1 MTDIFS
7 CIKSRRSVRRFL
19 PDAVPREL
27 VETIIETASHSP
39 SGTNT
44 QPWRVYVTTGDTL
57 QRVMAEVCATYD
69 ANPNYQ
75 ESSVKDV
82 YCNLDRDPYLSR
94 KGSLGRSLY
103 GLLGIPKGDAQ
114 QMIRQQ
120 RRNFEFFDAPV
131 GLFVTLDKSLGFGSW
146 LDAGM
151 FMQTLMLAARA
162 SGLDT
167 CAQGF
172 WVQYESIVAPIV
184 GWPENE
190 RLVAGIALGYADA
203 TAPENTLRTERA
215 PLSEFVT
222 FRD

>member
-1 MTDIFS
+1 M
-7 CIKSRRSVRRFL
+7 RRFL
-19 PDAVPREL
+19 PDAVPRALLEQIL
-27 VETIIETASHSP
+27 ETASYSP

-44 QPWRVYVTTGDTL
+44 QPWRVHVTTGHTL
-57 QRVMAEVCATYD
+57 RRVMTRVCETYD
-69 ANPNYQ
+69 ANPSYQ

-94 KGSLGRSLY
+94 KKSLGRSLY
-103 GLLGIPKGDAQ
+103 GLLGIPKGDAE

-131 GLFVTLDKSLGFGSW
+131 GLFVTIDQSLGFGSW
-146 LDAGM
+146 LDTGM
-151 FMQTLMLAARA
+151 FMQTLMLAAKA

-184 GWPENE
+184 GWPDNE
-190 RLVAGIALGYADA
+190 RLVAGMALGYADT
-203 TAPENTLRTERA
+203 TAPENALRSERA